1 MIVKYLVENNHYEEG
16 SNSDY
21 NKIYAIDEVRLFR
34 FLHDTQYEKLAE
46 LRIEDNEI
54 EKKKFLDRLSKKISD
69 DGVIN
74 IIRKGMKY
82 KNKTVDSI
90 WSDRVRVIKRL
101 KRAMIKISLVLQ
113 GSFDIA
119 MIMAVWLLMFVFF

>member
-1 MIVKYLVENNHYEEG
+1 MATNMKENGFETMIVKYLVENNHYEEG
-16 SNSDY
+16 GNSDY

-34 FLHDTQYEKLAE
+34 FLHDTQDEKLAE

-69 DGVIN
+69 A
-74 IIRKGMKY
+74 
-82 KNKTVDSI
+82 
-90 WSDRVRVIKRL
+90 IKML

-113 GSFDIA
+113 DSFDIA
-119 MIMAVWLLMFVFF
+119 MIMAGWLLMFVYF